1 MAVTRPV
8 RAVFWIAGLVI
19 TLVIAAVAAVLL
31 VSPKASHFVPG
42 SPEDT
47 VQRYLQTYQAGDFA
61 TAYGF
66 FSSQA
71 QAQLPADQYVMYA
84 RAGAV
89 NPLDSTSRIVVDRV
103 QGDAQTV
110 RVYLTIENESGS
122 AFRYDRWSYQAVI
135 PLVRQTGEWKI
146 NQLML
151 GTSPAPVL
159 PVSR

>member
-1 MAVTRPV
+1 MAVMRPA
-8 RAVFWIAGLVI
+8 RSVFWIAGLVI
-19 TLVIAAVAAVLL
+19 ALVIAAVAAVLL
-31 VSPKASHFVPG
+31 VSPKTSHFVPG

-47 VQRYLQTYQAGDFA
+47 VQRYLRTYQSGDFV

-71 QAQLPADQYVMYA
+71 QAQLSVDQYVIYA
-84 RAGAV
+84 QAGAV
-89 NPLDSTSRIVVDRV
+89 TPPNDSSRVLVDQV
-103 QGDAQTV
+103 EGNDQSV
-110 RVYLTIENESGS
+110 RVYLTIENDAGN
-122 AFRYDRWSYQAVI
+122 AFQFDRWSYQVVI

-159 PVSR
+159 PVTR